1 MIVDCFTFYNET
13 ELLRKRL
20 EYLSPK
26 VDQFV
31 LVESTK
37 TFRGNDKPLVYFE
50 DLRHREEFA
59 QWKDKIINVV
69 VDDNPEGDDP
79 WAREKHQRNCIS
91 RAFGHDW
98 LGKILQPD
106 DFIMIGDVDEIPSL
120 DWVGTMPEGAVVVTA
135 NMYAF
140 EYSLKWTQVVEPW
153 FGTVMARY
161 KLFEDER
168 ATPQFF
174 RDNRWKFP
182 YALHAGWHFSS
193 FGSTDHV
200 FNKINNFSH
209 CHDDSVAPVTREQ
222 FADHYEN
229 GRSTDGR
236 FHHQA
241 TPEIIIEQLPDV
253 LKTWSKY

>member
-1 MIVDCFTFYNET
+1 MTVVDCFTFYNET

-26 VDQFV
+26 VDKFV

-37 TFRGNDKPLVYFE
+37 TFRGNDKSLVYFQ
-50 DLRHREEFA
+50 DLRHREDFA
-59 QWKDKIINVV
+59 EWKDKIINVV

-79 WAREKHQRNCIS
+79 WAREKHQRNCIT
-91 RAFGHDW
+91 RGLEH
-98 LGKILQPD
+98 LNLEPD
-106 DFIMIGDVDEIPSL
+106 DFVMMGDVDEIPHL
-120 DWVGTMPEGAVVVTA
+120 DWVGVMPEGAVVVTA

-182 YALHAGWHFSS
+182 YAMNAGWHFSS

-200 FNKINNFSH
+200 FNKIKNFSH
-209 CHDDSVAPVTREQ
+209 CHDDSVAPVTKEQ
-222 FADHYEN
+222 FDDHYKN

-241 TPEIIIEQLPDV
+241 TPEIVIEQLPDV
-253 LKTWSKY
+253 LKTWSEY